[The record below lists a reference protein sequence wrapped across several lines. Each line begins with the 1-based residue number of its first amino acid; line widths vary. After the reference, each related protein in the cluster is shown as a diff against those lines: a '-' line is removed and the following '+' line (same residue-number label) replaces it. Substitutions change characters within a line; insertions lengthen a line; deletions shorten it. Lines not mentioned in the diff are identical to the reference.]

1 MHKVLSVFV
10 ALVAAV
16 LLIGCGGGGSSDVK
30 NSAFVGQWTVDKQA
44 MKVLAEATLKEQ
56 LKGLKEEL
64 VTQQIEATKRAID
77 QTQTSLRIN
86 NGGTFSLVSSSGMQ
100 ASTSNGTWA
109 KAGRSIML
117 NSQGQPEVKAEIK
130 NGKLHIENKTGEGP
144 THTVLVR
151 VTE

>member
-16 LLIGCGGGGSSDVK
+16 LLIGCGGGGSSDGK

-44 MKVLAEATLKEQ
+44 MKVLAEASLKEQ

-117 NSQGQPEVKAEIK
+117 SSQGQPEVKAEIK